1 MMMSVLLAMR
11 DWDEAPWLERLR
23 AALPDRE
30 IVTPWTIGDR
40 AAVEYALSWRHPP
53 GSLAD
58 LPNLKAIFSLG
69 AGVDHMFDDPALPDV
84 PVVRVV
90 DADLR
95 DRMSEWVM
103 LHALIHLR
111 QQRMYDWQ
119 QEQRI
124 WEEDV
129 EQPAAADV
137 RVGVMGLGVMGAAA
151 AHKLAAIGFDV
162 AGWSRAPRSLEGVA
176 CFHGDDGLEAMLAR
190 TDILVA
196 LLPLTPDTR
205 GILDARLFA
214 KLARDGRLGGPILL
228 NAGRGGLQVEADILA
243 ALDDSVLKAA
253 TLDVFDVEPLPQDSP
268 LWLHPRVT
276 ISPHNAAISTPE
288 AVVRSIVKQIEAIE
302 RGETLKNVVDRARGY

>member
-1 MMMSVLLAMR
+1 VTILLAIR
-11 DWDEAPWLERLR
+11 GWDEGPWRERLR
-23 AALPDRE
+23 AALPDRD
-30 IVTPWTIGDR
+30 IVTPQTIGDR
-40 AAVEYALSWRHPP
+40 SGIEYALSWRHPP

-69 AGVDHMFDDPALPDV
+69 AGVDHMFDDPRLPDV
-84 PVVRVV
+84 PIVRVV

-95 DRMSEWVM
+95 DRMSEWVV

-129 EQPAAADV
+129 ELPAAADV
-137 RVGVMGLGVMGAAA
+137 CVGVMGLGVMGADAA
-151 AHKLAAIGFDV
+151 VKLAALGFDV

-176 CFHGDDGLEAMLAR
+176 CFHGADGLDAMLAR
-190 TDILVA
+190 TDILAA
-196 LLPLTPDTR
+196 LLPLTPATR
-205 GILDARLFA
+205 GILNARLFA

-243 ALDDSVLKAA
+243 ALDGGVLKAA
-253 TLDVFDVEPLPQDSP
+253 TLDVFEVEPLPEDSP

-276 ISPHNAAISTPE
+276 ISPHNAAISTPQ
-288 AVVRSIVKQIEAIE
+288 AVVRSIVNRIESLE
-302 RGETLKNVVDRARGY
+302 RGESLKNVVDRTRGY